1 MPWFNVD
8 DGFAFHQKSIRAGNA
23 AIGLWVRSGSWCA
36 QQLTDGFIPDDMVAV
51 LGSAVQANRLVNA
64 GLWEKVAG
72 GFQFHDWSDRQR
84 SKEVVLAD
92 RAYNARKSALYRDP
106 ALLQAVQD
114 RDCGRC
120 RYCGALVNWRDRR
133 GKAGATYD
141 HVDPAGPNSLSNLV
155 VACKSC
161 NSRKRDRTPDEAE
174 MPLLPAGSMGIS
186 QAVPDQSPVNL
197 VRTRSEPDQN
207 QVEPSAHQDPLHS
220 TPLPTNEVTTHSPS
234 GSAPRRRA
242 TRIPDDFVVTT
253 DMVTWA
259 RQRRPDVDG
268 RMETEKFINYW
279 GAKSGKD
286 ATKLDWE
293 KTWRNWILN
302 AKASPNHR
310 PPGAPLGTG
319 SKRVDK
325 ALGFLSAN
333 DPLRESYGIA
343 PPQSELH
350 VLEGGKTA

>member
-51 LGSAVQANRLVNA
+51 LGSGVQATRLVNA
-64 GLWEKVAG
+64 GLWKKVAG
-72 GFQFHDWSDRQR
+72 GYQFHDWADRQR

-133 GKAGATYD
+133 GKVGATYD

-161 NSRKRDRTPDEAE
+161 NSRKRDRTPDQAN

-186 QAVPDQSPVNL
+186 QTVPDQDPVNL
-197 VRTRSEPDQN
+197 VRTRSEPDRN
-207 QVEPSAHQDPLHS
+207 QIEPGSHQDPLHS

-234 GSAPRRRA
+234 VSAPRRRA
-242 TRIPDDFVVTT
+242 TRIPEDFAVTP
-253 DMVTWA
+253 DMVKWA
-259 RQRRPDVDG
+259 RERRPDVDG
-268 RMETEKFINYW
+268 RLETERFINHW
-279 GAKSGKD
+279 ESKSGRD
-286 ATKLDWE
+286 ATKLDWV
-293 KTWRNWILN
+293 KTWRNWILGARTSPGHRQPGAQPASGRG
-302 AKASPNHR
+302 AKAE
-310 PPGAPLGTG
+310 GWL
-319 SKRVDK
+319 
-325 ALGFLSAN
+325 ALGRETGEEPRPFGIIDGGRSA
-333 DPLRESYGIA
+333 
-343 PPQSELH
+343 
-350 VLEGGKTA
+350 